1 MIENTDHFWGIQRIR
16 LFVILLCCL
25 LAVWLV
31 FAEFAVPPLIRS
43 AYRGDS
49 ISFLNGFI
57 NAQAEVP
64 VEFYLEKWTGIAEQV
79 LGGIFVFWLLSFLTT
94 SKSFFR
100 RFVGEATPGTLGA
113 IRMWVCTILLLTA
126 SWEDLSSIAVLPLD
140 FHFDFAMGVMKFF
153 HEFPMIAFDRFLT
166 SESSLRAFQI
176 LTELLLFLGAIG
188 LGTRIVVPLCAVS
201 VFIFQ
206 GILREYSGVWHQ
218 NLVPAYVLTVL
229 SFTPCGDGWSIDR
242 LRKVY
247 QGQPVPDA
255 ENASPVY
262 GWARYACWVPIAMTY
277 AAAGFSK
284 LRVRGLGWVS
294 ATNMRALLYE
304 QTLYPRTGN
313 LSITMHL
320 APLPDYVFT
329 FLGIV
334 ALCGEVFFITVLFSR
349 TARRIMPAV
358 TILMHVGIIFLQ
370 NIVFFD
376 LILLLL
382 VFYDFT
388 WVCKRIGRWLNKAG
402 STQILYDGSCR
413 LCSRSVRI
421 LASVDIFHRL
431 EVQDF
436 RRLNLVDF
444 NRKYGLEL
452 APEGLEREMVV
463 RSSGKVY
470 AGFEGYRVIAWAL
483 PLFWP
488 LAPFLSLPGV
498 SSFAKFIYSYIA
510 GNRFDLLKCSSSCLA
525 DTSIAVQSS
534 EANTMRYSLFFA
546 LVVAAVTAVMATVW
560 LNRLEYY
567 PFTSVQMFTSN
578 HGSVVRYYKTLGH
591 RELGQVASIQLED
604 TIPVFSINSRYEALF
619 DLCFGQA
626 DDIALCKKT
635 VSILGSAYNKK
646 VPPAKRLTGLEIQSW
661 VWDFGSS
668 PHDPNHGQ
676 MEKSFLGEIPP
687 NGDHQQ
693 SALQK

>member
-1 MIENTDHFWGIQRIR
+1 MMENTDHFWGTQRIR
-16 LFVILLCCL
+16 SFVILLVCL
-25 LAVWLV
+25 LAAWVV

-43 AYRGDS
+43 AYRRES
-49 ISFLNGFI
+49 ISFVNSFI
-57 NAQAEVP
+57 NAQDLVP
-64 VEFYLEKWTGIAEQV
+64 VEYYLEKWKGIAEQL
-79 LGGIFVFWLLSFLTT
+79 LGGILVFWLLSFITT

-126 SWEDLSSIAVLPLD
+126 LWEDLSSVALLPLD
-140 FHFDFAMGVMKFF
+140 FHFDFAMGVLKFL
-153 HEFPMIAFDRFLT
+153 PTGAFDRFLA
-166 SESSLRAFQI
+166 SESALRAFQI

-188 LGTRIVVPLCAVS
+188 LGTRLVVPLCAVS

-242 LRKVY
+242 LRKIY
-247 QGQPVPDA
+247 RGRPVPDA
-255 ENASPVY
+255 EKTSPIY

-284 LRVRGLGWVS
+284 LRVRGLGWVG
-294 ATNMRALLYE
+294 ATNMRGLLYE
-304 QTLYPRTGN
+304 QTLYPRAGN
-313 LSITMHL
+313 LSITLHL
-320 APLPDYVFT
+320 APLPDWVFT
-329 FLGIV
+329 FLGIT

-358 TILMHVGIIFLQ
+358 TILMHIGIIFLQ

-382 VFYDFT
+382 VFYDFA
-388 WVCKRIGRWLNKAG
+388 WVCKWIGRWLNKNG
-402 STQILYDGSCR
+402 PIQILYDGSCR
-413 LCSRSVRI
+413 LCSLSVRI

-431 EVQDF
+431 EVQ
-436 RRLNLVDF
+436 
-444 NRKYGLEL
+444 
-452 APEGLEREMVV
+452 EGLGKEMIV

-470 AGFEGYRVIAWAL
+470 AGFEAYRVIAWAL

-488 LAPFLSLPGV
+488 VAPFLSLPGV
-498 SSFAKFIYSYIA
+498 SKFVSYIA
-510 GNRFDLLKCSSSCLA
+510 GNLFDHSKSSSSFQA
-525 DTSIAVQSS
+525 DNSKAVQSL
-534 EANTMRYSLFFA
+534 EANHRRYSLFFG
-546 LVVAAVTAVMATVW
+546 LVVATVTALMATVW
-560 LNRLEYY
+560 VNRLEYY
-567 PFTSVQMFTSN
+567 PFTSVQMFTAN

-591 RELGQVASIQLED
+591 RESGEVAWIQLED

-619 DLCFGQA
+619 ELCFGQA
-626 DDIALCKKT
+626 DDISLCKKT

-676 MEKSFLGEIPP
+676 MEKSFLGEIAV
-687 NGDHQQ
+687 NGHYQQ
-693 SALQK
+693 SSLEK

>member
-1 MIENTDHFWGIQRIR
+1 MMENTDHFWGTQRIR
-16 LFVILLCCL
+16 SFVILLCCL
-25 LAVWLV
+25 LAAWVV

-43 AYRGDS
+43 AYRRES
-49 ISFLNGFI
+49 ISFVNGFI
-57 NAQAEVP
+57 NAQDLVP
-64 VEFYLEKWTGIAEQV
+64 VEYYLEKWKGIAEQLL
-79 LGGIFVFWLLSFLTT
+79 LGILVFWLLSFITT

-126 SWEDLSSIAVLPLD
+126 LWEDLSSVALLPID
-140 FHFDFAMGVMKFF
+140 FHFDFAMGVLKFLPP
-153 HEFPMIAFDRFLT
+153 HAFDRFLA

-188 LGTRIVVPLCAVS
+188 LGSRFVVPLGAVS

-242 LRKVY
+242 LRKIY
-247 QGQPVPDA
+247 QGRPVPDA
-255 ENASPVY
+255 EKASPVY

-304 QTLYPRTGN
+304 QTLYPRAGN

-320 APLPDYVFT
+320 APLPDWVFT
-329 FLGIV
+329 VLGIT

-358 TILMHVGIIFLQ
+358 TILMHIGIIFLQ

-382 VFYDFT
+382 VFYDFA

-402 STQILYDGSCR
+402 PIQILYDGSCR
-413 LCSRSVRI
+413 LCSLSARI
-421 LASVDIFHRL
+421 SASVDIFHRL

-436 RRLNLVDF
+436 RSLNPVDF
-444 NRKYGLEL
+444 KRKYGLEL
-452 APEGLEREMVV
+452 APEGLEKEMVV
-463 RSSGKVY
+463 VRPSGKVY
-470 AGFEGYRVIAWAL
+470 AGFEAYHVIAWAL

-498 SSFAKFIYSYIA
+498 SKFVSYIA
-510 GNRFDLLKCSSSCLA
+510 GSRFDHSKSSSSFRA
-525 DTSIAVQSS
+525 GNAVQSW
-534 EANTMRYSLFFA
+534 EANTRRYSLFFA
-546 LVVAAVTAVMATVW
+546 VVVAAVTALMATVW
-560 LNRLEYY
+560 VNRLEYY
-567 PFTSVQMFTSN
+567 PFTSVQMFTAN

-591 RELGQVASIQLED
+591 RESGEVAWIQLED
-604 TIPVFSINSRYEALF
+604 TIPIFSINSRYEALF
-619 DLCFGQA
+619 DLCFGQP
-626 DDIALCKKT
+626 DDISLCKKT
-635 VSILGSAYNKK
+635 VSILGAAYNKK
-646 VPPAKRLTGLEIQSW
+646 VPSAKRLTGLEIQSW

-668 PHDPNHGQ
+668 PHDPNRGQ
-676 MEKSFLGEIPP
+676 MEKSFLGEIAA
-687 NGDHQQ
+687 NGHYQQ
-693 SALQK
+693 SALEK